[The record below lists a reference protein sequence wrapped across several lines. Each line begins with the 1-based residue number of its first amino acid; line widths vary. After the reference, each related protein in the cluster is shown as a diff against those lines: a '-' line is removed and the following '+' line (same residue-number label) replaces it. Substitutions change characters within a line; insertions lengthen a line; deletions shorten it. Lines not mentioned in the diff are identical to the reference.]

1 MKESWLHTIKLNIVQ
16 LMNGTCTHRDPELL
30 VCQALELGDGGLL
43 EDGET
48 QQDDQSHVQR
58 TREPPAL
65 VCVVSPDLGHDC
77 QNIISILLTIFSPR

>member
-1 MKESWLHTIKLNIVQ
+1 M
-16 LMNGTCTHRDPELL
+16 MNGAGTHRDPELL

-65 VCVVSPDLGHDC
+65 VRVV
-77 QNIISILLTIFSPR
+77 PRQEESVRYDGIWIKKCHL

>member
-1 MKESWLHTIKLNIVQ
+1 MKESWLHDKIEYCTDDA
-16 LMNGTCTHRDPELL
+16 MNGAATHRDPELL

-58 TREPPAL
+58 TSEPPAL
-65 VCVVSPDLGHDC
+65 VRVV
-77 QNIISILLTIFSPR
+77 PRHLMRIKKCHL

>member
-1 MKESWLHTIKLNIVQ
+1 
-16 LMNGTCTHRDPELL
+16 MNGAGAATHRDPELL

-48 QQDDQSHVQR
+48 QQDDQSHMQR

-65 VCVVSPDLGHDC
+65 VRVV
-77 QNIISILLTIFSPR
+77 PRQEESVHYDDIWIKKCHV

>member
-16 LMNGTCTHRDPELL
+16 LMNAATHRDPELL

-48 QQDDQSHVQR
+48 QQDDQSNVQ
-58 TREPPAL
+58 
-65 VCVVSPDLGHDC
+65 
-77 QNIISILLTIFSPR
+77 